1 MSTIKQ
7 IPVKKPTYS
16 FGNKSYTEEELVKAF
31 PDAYQQYQMAYGGKI
46 PQHGFGQW
54 LGKNAGA
61 IGAVA
66 GGIGGFFLG
75 GPAGASAGAKL
86 GSMAGNKISERQAEK
101 DAEKLQ
107 AEQSGVAPMTPEIVE
122 PEVVRQEAA
131 IGMFPN
137 GGSLNKPSQI
147 FTYDKRPGVRYGL
160 DEKGNWL
167 VNVPDENNRGWIL
180 LDDPD
185 GSKSKELYKNAQS
198 VDDNIV
204 YDESQFMNPDYRHL
218 PTATVTGER
227 PTQYYKNFVKPSIQ
241 FLDPTGMTSWGD
253 VKDSYDK
260 NGLFSGETAFELLG
274 ALPLL
279 GKIGKSGKILG
290 PAFETLIKA
299 NKTVNK
305 LPVSNKTKEK
315 LFKTIGKS
323 YDKVKSYDNVSGSLT
338 KSLKDNIKYIDPTL
352 QKANQKA
359 IDAFNTVNKTA
370 KLANKAQLLD
380 DTGVVDEA
388 KDALIDAVE
397 NKPGWDYADKR
408 ILNFKLGGTMN
419 THYAK
424 GGPLGGKLTK
434 RQAKRAKEGKKGR
447 YIKEGPLTFEDTK
460 RLDAIYPATEMMPIP
475 YLNRTSSN
483 PNEDES
489 FAYGAIYKDEEEM
502 RRAIAEEKLR
512 RKRNFNEDDGESFPS
527 IMYPM
532 QMKLGGSTPSQFE
545 AEGGEVIQGD
555 GIQINGG
562 GGNPS
567 LSYRAYGGAMINGVD
582 HKESSA
588 NPNSGV
594 KMATSGATEGRI
606 FSKKLKS
613 PTTKRPFSEEA
624 DKLLKKIGKYEDVIK
639 NKSSEAIS
647 RRTSQIMADK
657 YNAKLDELFEEQEE
671 MKAEQGIP
679 AQPGRAEE
687 AGEFAKALDA
697 NAVPP
702 NAPTPETLDM
712 IAQQMSQ
719 MPMEEMGGNLTMFP
733 NGGSLNLN
741 AYRSGNEN
749 GDTVATDLEL
759 RTKNRLRAAVNG
771 EIPIQDN
778 SKFKVNRLSVGY
790 NQPTKKGN
798 FGVEVNSY
806 PTSRKKLNPEVNT
819 SYNYSNKK
827 GNFNLGINNV
837 MRKDSYFNPNLS
849 MQYNF
854 AYGGYT
860 GQGGYRNAALDFYN
874 NQEPDQGG
882 LSEEALEMMDKTK
895 DREGNATEDMPE
907 ITTEDKKDSSK
918 DMAQSD
924 IGKILTKSVMAAAG
938 IPAIAKYG
946 GKLPQHGDGSML
958 QNIGAGVGAAT
969 PLPTMFYDFAQGRK
983 DPYEWERLQNEQ
995 KQNALNQFGN
1005 ASGNLGAMGETVG
1018 DMDSQAVRDFQA
1030 SRDIYAGMGDLDV
1043 SQQRADASNAAG
1055 NQMYALR
1062 GGAGS
1067 RAEMLA
1073 GAQNV
1078 QGQRQAQMGSIEAY
1092 KNKFDLD
1099 TQKMKAAGMN
1109 KLGSSE
1115 GSLQSQKASLYG
1127 SLAGQQGMLGGM
1139 YQNMGQQD
1147 REYAQY
1153 VNELNK
1159 QELDLRNAQKRS
1171 GWAGLGKFVKGAGT
1185 SLIGMGTNIG

>member
-1 MSTIKQ
+1 MKKKSNKPSRAKIPTFPNGGIVGTIDPETGLYVGYGNNINLGLTLNPNKSVGIEQ
-7 IPVKKPTYS
+7 RGQGTNRYGDTYS
-16 FGNKSYTEEELVKAF
+16 EFVMGAKKNFDGHKNGKGFDAYSDFSTRANKTALIGRERIKGGLGGYGGFNYGDGEKKDVTSLYGGLQAGASWSPRRNKKLQVFGDGRIGYSLNGASNDKDDPESMYGGLNGRVRAGLKYTFADGGVINPENNYVYNDQELMTAF
-31 PDAYQQYQMAYGGKI
+31 PEEYQQYQMAYGGNI

-54 LGKNAGA
+54 LGRNAGT

-66 GGIGGFFLG
+66 GGIGGFLLA

-86 GSMAGNKISERQAEK
+86 GSMAGGKISERQAEK

-122 PEVVRQEAA
+122 PEVVRKESS

-137 GGSLNKPSQI
+137 
-147 FTYDKRPGVRYGL
+147 
-160 DEKGNWL
+160 
-167 VNVPDENNRGWIL
+167 
-180 LDDPD
+180 
-185 GSKSKELYKNAQS
+185 
-198 VDDNIV
+198 
-204 YDESQFMNPDYRHL
+204 
-218 PTATVTGER
+218 
-227 PTQYYKNFVKPSIQ
+227 
-241 FLDPTGMTSWGD
+241 
-253 VKDSYDK
+253 
-260 NGLFSGETAFELLG
+260 
-274 ALPLL
+274 
-279 GKIGKSGKILG
+279 
-290 PAFETLIKA
+290 
-299 NKTVNK
+299 
-305 LPVSNKTKEK
+305 
-315 LFKTIGKS
+315 
-323 YDKVKSYDNVSGSLT
+323 
-338 KSLKDNIKYIDPTL
+338 
-352 QKANQKA
+352 
-359 IDAFNTVNKTA
+359 
-370 KLANKAQLLD
+370 
-380 DTGVVDEA
+380 
-388 KDALIDAVE
+388 
-397 NKPGWDYADKR
+397 
-408 ILNFKLGGTMN
+408 
-419 THYAK
+419 
-424 GGPLGGKLTK
+424 GGKLTK

-447 YIKEGPLTFEDTK
+447 YIKEGPLTFEHSR
-460 RLDAIYPATEMMPIP
+460 RLDAMYPSTEMLPVP
-475 YLNRTSSN
+475 FLNPPAAQSGMMASN
-483 PNEDES
+483 YKAWQDMGVNFEEDERL
-489 FAYGAIYKDEEEM
+489 G
-502 RRAIAEEKLR
+502 RAFKEEKFR
-512 RKRNFNEDDGESFPS
+512 RKRNFNEDFELSVPD

-555 GIQINGG
+555 GMQINGG

-567 LSYRAYGGAMINGVD
+567 LSYRADGGAMINGVD
-582 HKESSA
+582 HKESSED
-588 NPNSGV
+588 PNSGV

-624 DKLLKKIGKYEDVIK
+624 DKLLKKIGKYENVIK

-712 IAQQMSQ
+712 MAQQMSQ
-719 MPMEEMGGNLTMFP
+719 MPMEEMGGNLNMFP

-759 RTKNRLRAAVNG
+759 RTKNRLRAAING

-806 PTSRKKLNPEVNT
+806 PSSRKQFNPELNT

-882 LSEEALEMMDKTK
+882 LSEEALAMMDKTK
-895 DREGNATEDMPE
+895 DKEGNALDGMPE
-907 ITTEDKKDSSK
+907 ITTEDKKD
-918 DMAQSD
+918 ATED
-924 IGKILTKSVMAAAG
+924 IAKSTVKNVLMKSVMAAAG
-938 IPAIAKYG
+938 IPPIAKYG
-946 GKLPQHGDGSML
+946 GKLPQHGDGSAL
-958 QNIGAGVGAAT
+958 KNIGAGVGAAT

-1005 ASGNLGAMGETVG
+1005 ASGNLGTMGETVG
-1018 DMDSQAVRDFQA
+1018 NMDSQAVRDFQA

-1109 KLGSSE
+1109 QLGSSE

-1147 REYAQY
+1147 REYDQY

-1159 QELDLRNAQKRS
+1159 QEIDLRNMQKRS
-1171 GWAGLGKFVKGAGT
+1171 GWAGLDKFIKGAGT
-1185 SLIGMGTNIG
+1185 AMIGMGTNKG